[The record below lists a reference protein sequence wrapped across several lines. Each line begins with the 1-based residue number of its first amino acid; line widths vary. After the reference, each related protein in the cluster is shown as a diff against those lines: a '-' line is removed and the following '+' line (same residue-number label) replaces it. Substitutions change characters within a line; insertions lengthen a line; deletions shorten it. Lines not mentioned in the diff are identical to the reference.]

1 MPRKFS
7 MDLLYP
13 ALAETDAADDR
24 AARKA
29 AKKAKKAAKKE
40 RKKEKKKEKKKKRKR
55 DSSDSD
61 SSSSAAPA
69 VAARP
74 LRPGEVLL
82 GGGAAAAAISY
93 PGAKRRAGGGG
104 SGAILPLTASEF
116 ESSQRSARAARF
128 EPTAA
133 EAALAARASRPEAP
147 LPAGAVLSG
156 RAQNLEKAYLRL
168 TAMPRADDVR
178 PLPVL
183 RDAFALVERRWAAE
197 ADYVWAREQLKSIR
211 QDLTVQHLAEGGG
224 SGGGGTSAARFACKV
239 YEGHARIALQA
250 DDLDEFNQCLA
261 QLLPLHARR
270 LQTADAAVCEFA
282 GYRLLRAATRRPGG
296 LAEELHAIVSAL
308 SDAQRADGGVRR
320 CLRAAA
326 AVDAHDA
333 LRACAAVFSLP
344 HHAAALLRP
353 RLPALRARGLRALC
367 RAFAPSLP
375 LAVVAVRLGFADDA
389 SDGGGA
395 GAAECEKWLRQ
406 QGAVI
411 LRTAGSDPALDTKA
425 TAEALRNL
433 AAASQE
439 SAPAVGPPMPRV
451 RLADHNREQRPQEDY
466 AIWDAWD
473 W

>member
-1 MPRKFS
+1 
-7 MDLLYP
+7 
-13 ALAETDAADDR
+13 
-24 AARKA
+24 
-29 AKKAKKAAKKE
+29 
-40 RKKEKKKEKKKKRKR
+40 
-55 DSSDSD
+55 
-61 SSSSAAPA
+61 
-69 VAARP
+69 
-74 LRPGEVLL
+74 
-82 GGGAAAAAISY
+82 
-93 PGAKRRAGGGG
+93 
-104 SGAILPLTASEF
+104 
-116 ESSQRSARAARF
+116 
-128 EPTAA
+128 
-133 EAALAARASRPEAP
+133 
-147 LPAGAVLSG
+147 
-156 RAQNLEKAYLRL
+156 
-168 TAMPRADDVR
+168 MPRADDVR

-224 SGGGGTSAARFACKV
+224 GGGGGGTSAARFACKV

-270 LQTADAAVCEFA
+270 LQTADVAVCEFA

-367 RAFAPSLP
+367 RAFRAVAAARRRRRPPRLCRRRERRRRRGRGRVREVAAPAGRGHP
-375 LAVVAVRLGFADDA
+375 AH
-389 SDGGGA
+389 GGVGPGARYEGDRRGAPQPRRRIAGVGA
-395 GAAECEKWLRQ
+395 GDWAADA
-406 QGAVI
+406 QGAA
-411 LRTAGSDPALDTKA
+411 RRPQSP
-425 TAEALRNL
+425 
-433 AAASQE
+433 AAAGGLRHLGRVGLVE
-439 SAPAVGPPMPRV
+439 SEIRA
-451 RLADHNREQRPQEDY
+451 
-466 AIWDAWD
+466 
-473 W
+473 

>member
-1 MPRKFS
+1 MR
-7 MDLLYP
+7 
-13 ALAETDAADDR
+13 TR
-24 AARKA
+24 AAA
-29 AKKAKKAAKKE
+29 E
-40 RKKEKKKEKKKKRKR
+40 
-55 DSSDSD
+55 
-61 SSSSAAPA
+61 
-69 VAARP
+69 AR
-74 LRPGEVLL
+74 V
-82 GGGAAAAAISY
+82 
-93 PGAKRRAGGGG
+93 AGGGG
-104 SGAILPLTASEF
+104 
-116 ESSQRSARAARF
+116 
-128 EPTAA
+128 
-133 EAALAARASRPEAP
+133 
-147 LPAGAVLSG
+147 
-156 RAQNLEKAYLRL
+156 
-168 TAMPRADDVR
+168 
-178 PLPVL
+178 
-183 RDAFALVERRWAAE
+183 
-197 ADYVWAREQLKSIR
+197 
-211 QDLTVQHLAEGGG
+211 GG
-224 SGGGGTSAARFACKV
+224 GGGGTSAARFACKV

-270 LQTADAAVCEFA
+270 LQTADVAVCEFA

-308 SDAQRADGGVRR
+308 SDAQRADGGVLR

-326 AVDAHDA
+326 AVDTHDA

-375 LAVVAVRLGFADDA
+375 LAVVAVRLGFADGAPNADA
-389 SDGGGA
+389 GGWTA
-395 GAAECEKWLRQ
+395 GTIECEKWLRQ

-411 LRTAGSDPALDTKA
+411 LRTAGRNPDVDTKA

-451 RLADHNREQRPQEDY
+451 RLADHNQQRPQEDY

>member
-1 MPRKFS
+1 
-7 MDLLYP
+7 
-13 ALAETDAADDR
+13 
-24 AARKA
+24 
-29 AKKAKKAAKKE
+29 
-40 RKKEKKKEKKKKRKR
+40 
-55 DSSDSD
+55 
-61 SSSSAAPA
+61 
-69 VAARP
+69 
-74 LRPGEVLL
+74 
-82 GGGAAAAAISY
+82 
-93 PGAKRRAGGGG
+93 
-104 SGAILPLTASEF
+104 
-116 ESSQRSARAARF
+116 
-128 EPTAA
+128 
-133 EAALAARASRPEAP
+133 
-147 LPAGAVLSG
+147 
-156 RAQNLEKAYLRL
+156 
-168 TAMPRADDVR
+168 MPRADDVR

-183 RDAFALVERRWAAE
+183 RAAQADAQDGELDRAE

-224 SGGGGTSAARFACKV
+224 GGGGGTSAARFACKV

-333 LRACAAVFSLP
+333 LFACAAVFSLP

-375 LAVVAVRLGFADDA
+375 LAVVAVRLGFADGAPNADA
-389 SDGGGA
+389 GGG
-395 GAAECEKWLRQ
+395 
-406 QGAVI
+406 
-411 LRTAGSDPALDTKA
+411 
-425 TAEALRNL
+425 
-433 AAASQE
+433 
-439 SAPAVGPPMPRV
+439 PRA
-451 RLADHNREQRPQEDY
+451 R
-466 AIWDAWD
+466 
-473 W
+473 